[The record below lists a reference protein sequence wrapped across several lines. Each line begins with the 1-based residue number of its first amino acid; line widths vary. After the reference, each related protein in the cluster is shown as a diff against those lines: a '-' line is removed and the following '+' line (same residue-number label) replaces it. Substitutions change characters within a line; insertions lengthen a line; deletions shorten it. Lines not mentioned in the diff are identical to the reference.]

1 MIETE
6 LLRRRRPLPRT
17 LPNLVGLLAFPS
29 DLTHSLNVHRT
40 LSALILLAAAI
51 SAPLCAAEI
60 RNLEVHEH
68 QGSYSVNF
76 DALVD
81 APHESIYAIIADPTR
96 WPQLSHIVTASE
108 VVAEL
113 PGDRRK
119 VRVTFQDCILIFCQT
134 IHKHEALQTAADG
147 NIDTLAIPE
156 QSDFSYAHEH
166 WRISSEG
173 RGTRVRYQA
182 EMTPSFYVPP
192 LIGAYILKAKIRSLL
207 LHVTANLET
216 LTGP

>member
-1 MIETE
+1 
-6 LLRRRRPLPRT
+6 
-17 LPNLVGLLAFPS
+17 
-29 DLTHSLNVHRT
+29 VHRT
-40 LSALILLAAAI
+40 LSALILLASAI
-51 SAPLCAAEI
+51 SAPLRAADI

-68 QGSYSVNF
+68 QGSYSVSF
-76 DALVD
+76 DALLD
-81 APHESIYAIIADPTR
+81 APHESIYAIIADPAR

-108 VVAEL
+108 VVGEL

-119 VRVTFQDCILIFCQT
+119 VKVTFQDCILIFCQT

-147 NIDTLAIPE
+147 NIDTLAIPD

-166 WRISSEG
+166 WQISAEAQRTRILY
-173 RGTRVRYQA
+173 RA

-192 LIGAYILKAKIRSLL
+192 LVGAYILKSKIRSLL

-216 LTGP
+216 LAGP